1 MNKGAVGGFVLLLEC
16 VRLTFLP
23 QEIKSGVRHKPVDL
37 QTVPS
42 PRSVSPD
49 QTSSAS
55 VHSAPPEPSGESP
68 LFRKPFFV
76 VKKKLI
82 IIIFSI
88 LTIKTIVIK

>member
-16 VRLTFLP
+16 VHLIFPP

-37 QTVPS
+37 QTIPS

-55 VHSAPPEPSGESP
+55 VHSAPPEPSGES
-68 LFRKPFFV
+68 LVFWKPFVV
-76 VKKKLI
+76 VKKI
-82 IIIFSI
+82 IVIISI
-88 LTIKTIVIK
+88 LTKNSNKIIIL